1 MIKIYKKFKVA
12 SPAVKASIV
21 YLFANLILKGISLIS
36 GPIFTRI
43 MSLEQY
49 GIVNTFMSWQNLII
63 VIVTLNL
70 TQGVFNNGMLEFKEN
85 RDEFQFSLI
94 TVVTLLACIYG
105 FFTIIF
111 IDRISTFLELSPKLI
126 FVMFMHFVFV
136 TSYHIWNGRQRYEY
150 KYKTVAVVMVLS
162 AVLSL
167 ALGVTAVLFSR
178 SDQAANARIY
188 MMEGVNIV
196 IGIYFYL
203 CVAIRAKFRARLK
216 YCIYALKFNIP
227 LLPHYLSMY
236 VLSGS
241 DRIMIS
247 KLINMSATAIYSVAY
262 TMASVINIFWQSTEA
277 ALSPWIYDKLEQ
289 GDTTAV
295 KKITIKI
302 IGLFGCLCLL
312 CTLFAP
318 EIMKILAPDEY
329 SEGVYAMPSIAVGVY
344 FTAVYSIY
352 MRIELFYKKTA
363 FSAIATGTAALI
375 NIILNYIF
383 IPKYGFVAAGYTTM
397 FSYALLS
404 LLHYANVKKC
414 GCEKAIDNK
423 LIFIIS
429 CGIVVSSIM
438 VSFLYKFIIVRY
450 SLILLVLLFGLI
462 KHKLIFAT
470 LKKIF

>member
-1 MIKIYKKFKVA
+1 
-12 SPAVKASIV
+12 
-21 YLFANLILKGISLIS
+21 
-36 GPIFTRI
+36 
-43 MSLEQY
+43 
-49 GIVNTFMSWQNLII
+49 
-63 VIVTLNL
+63 
-70 TQGVFNNGMLEFKEN
+70 
-85 RDEFQFSLI
+85 
-94 TVVTLLACIYG
+94 
-105 FFTIIF
+105 
-111 IDRISTFLELSPKLI
+111 
-126 FVMFMHFVFV
+126 
-136 TSYHIWNGRQRYEY
+136 
-150 KYKTVAVVMVLS
+150 
-162 AVLSL
+162 
-167 ALGVTAVLFSR
+167 
-178 SDQAANARIY
+178 
-188 MMEGVNIV
+188 
-196 IGIYFYL
+196 
-203 CVAIRAKFRARLK
+203 
-216 YCIYALKFNIP
+216 
-227 LLPHYLSMY
+227 
-236 VLSGS
+236 
-241 DRIMIS
+241 
-247 KLINMSATAIYSVAY
+247 
-262 TMASVINIFWQSTEA
+262 
-277 ALSPWIYDKLEQ
+277 
-289 GDTTAV
+289 
-295 KKITIKI
+295 
-302 IGLFGCLCLL
+302 
-312 CTLFAP
+312 
-318 EIMKILAPDEY
+318 MKILAPDEY